1 MKTKIFY
8 EFYTTSEARD
18 ADPISVGLIAVT
30 DDEIKTFYAEFTDYN
45 NNKYDDWVRYNVI
58 STLPL
63 KRGVISD
70 NSNQDTCNVRL
81 RANTESIIFHLK
93 RWLSQFD
100 SIEFW
105 SDFDSINK
113 PILIDLI
120 ADWNTKNKV
129 SSLFT
134 TIQFTN
140 TLKAVHHSTASVI
153 ELIKETRDN
162 PYNELEKSSFF
173 LNYAEFDN
181 LIGNIIY
188 KIGLPK
194 YLPNVAYDQFFDVHT
209 LFKAKGLDTNTG
221 REEFIGI
228 KEKGIPIELQHLI
241 DSKNP
246 NALFDSYVTW
256 KCYEKLM
263 SI

>member
-18 ADPISVGLIAVT
+18 ADLISVGLIAVT

-45 NNKYDDWVRYNVI
+45 NNKYNDWVRYNVI

-120 ADWNTKNKV
+120 SDWDTKKV
-129 SSLFT
+129 LNESLG
-134 TIQFTN
+134 
-140 TLKAVHHSTASVI
+140 
-153 ELIKETRDN
+153 KEYSYYET
-162 PYNELEKSSFF
+162 F
-173 LNYAEFDN
+173 
-181 LIGNIIY
+181 
-188 KIGLPK
+188 KIALVK
-194 YLPNVAYDQFFDVHT
+194 YPINVTYDQFFDVHT

-228 KEKGIPIELQHLI
+228 KEKGIPVELQHLI